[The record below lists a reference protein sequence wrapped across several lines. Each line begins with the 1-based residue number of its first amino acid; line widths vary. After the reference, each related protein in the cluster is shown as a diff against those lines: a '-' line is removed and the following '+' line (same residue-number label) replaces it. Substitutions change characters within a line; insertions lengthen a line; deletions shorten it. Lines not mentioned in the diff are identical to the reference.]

1 MPEQR
6 SDLDK
11 SKLGVAVLAT
21 CIAQTLNESDP
32 TFQARFLERLERAWY
47 ALQQRGLGE
56 DNPLAEDNRQA
67 MALVTQ
73 TRILLTGYE
82 RTAAQVTGDE
92 RTGSQAKAF
101 LD

>member
-1 MPEQR
+1 MADQR

-32 TFQARFLERLERAWY
+32 TFQSRFMERLERAWY
-47 ALQQRGLGE
+47 ALQNRGLGD
-56 DNPLAEDNRQA
+56 DNPYADDNSQA

-73 TRILLTGYE
+73 TRILLSGYE
-82 RTAAQVTGDE
+82 RTAAETG
-92 RTGSQAKAF
+92 RQGKAF
-101 LD
+101 LED